1 MKRYI
6 KTYFTCGLILIG
18 LLSACKEEDMTLG
31 EGSVRL
37 NVKVSDE
44 VAVVSRAIDPGIY
57 DSMQT
62 RIYSSKGLIRYYD
75 MKKPIPDILNLACGQ
90 YHVSV
95 IAGDSVPAAFDTPYY
110 TGSADFPVQSGKIT
124 SAQVK
129 WHHRKYVGDG
139 GVLVRVS
146 KRCNRL

>member
-129 WHHRKYVGDG
+129 CTIANTLATVAFSSELANVVTD
-139 GVLVRVS
+139 
-146 KRCNRL
+146 

>member
-6 KTYFTCGLILIG
+6 KTYFTCGLLLVG

-57 DSMQT
+57 ASMQT

-75 MKKPIPDILNLACGQ
+75 MESPMPDILNLASGQ
-90 YHVSV
+90 YHVFV
-95 IAGDSVPAAFDTPYY
+95 IAGDSVPAAFDTPIIQ
-110 TGSADFPVQSGKIT
+110 DRPT
-124 SAQVK
+124 SP
-129 WHHRKYVGDG
+129 
-139 GVLVRVS
+139 S
-146 KRCNRL
+146 KAEKLPRPK